1 MAQLDD
7 ADNVQLVQ
15 HLQDAETMNL
25 KLRQQIA
32 KLREQMSDLK
42 KELKTSKAQNS
53 SSITNRSEL
62 ERLREQSRTWQV
74 ANENLQSQNK
84 SLIEENARLFY
95 FKEENERLR
104 LEHTHIQEQQSRN
117 NETILSKEKELLQ
130 ARART
135 QELERLKHEIHQ
147 RKQPIIPN
155 LNVKTTYQGDVRNWT
170 PLTHKPY
177 TELLEFI
184 DAQYDSTFI
193 IGYRDFDGDFV
204 RINSDDSCRRAFEV
218 AQSHGWG
225 NLKISIE
232 LRVEKKL
239 NQQIVELQLREK
251 KLHKKLHKWKKANGI
266 NGTKMKK
273 GSRLL
278 DQIFHNRKKD
288 EMLGF

>member
-1 MAQLDD
+1 
-7 ADNVQLVQ
+7 
-15 HLQDAETMNL
+15 
-25 KLRQQIA
+25 
-32 KLREQMSDLK
+32 
-42 KELKTSKAQNS
+42 
-53 SSITNRSEL
+53 L

-95 FKEENERLR
+95 FKEDNERLR
-104 LEHTHIQEQQSRN
+104 LEHTSIQEQQSRV
-117 NETILSKEKELLQ
+117 NEVLLSKEKELFQ
-130 ARART
+130 VRT
-135 QELERLKHEIHQ
+135 RNQELERIKNEIHQ

-170 PLTHKPY
+170 PLSPRPY
-177 TELLEFI
+177 IELLEFI
-184 DAQYDSTFI
+184 DTQYDSTWI

-218 AQSHGWG
+218 AQSHGWS

-251 KLHKKLHKWKKANGI
+251 KLHKKLHKWKKANG
-266 NGTKMKK
+266 
-273 GSRLL
+273 
-278 DQIFHNRKKD
+278 D
-288 EMLGF
+288 